1 MKELP
6 PDPPWWVPKLRWTFP
21 VIVAIRRS
29 AQREARMRRG
39 QIVRRAFGGPSRGI
53 EPIGTVAASLLA
65 IQFIRWIVAP
75 RSRVVWRARVSPG
88 DRLQITA
95 VRGRAPRQP

>member
-6 PDPPWWVPKLRWTFP
+6 PDRPWWVPKLRWTFP
-21 VIVAIRRS
+21 VILAIRRS
-29 AQREARMRRG
+29 AQREAMMRRR
-39 QIVRRAFGGPSRGI
+39 QIVRRALGGPPSRRI

-65 IQFIRWIVAP
+65 LQFIRWIVAP

-88 DRLQITA
+88 DRLEVTA
-95 VRGRAPRQP
+95 VRGRAPR